1 MDRHNE
7 DAVVPAERLQVARD
21 ERDRIR
27 VEHEQARGSSDELG
41 AAVELEAAEQQVG
54 AREAWQRY
62 VERHDGV

>member
-7 DAVVPAERLQVARD
+7 DALVPAERLQVARE

-27 VEHEQARGSSDELG
+27 GEHEQARGSSDELG
-41 AAVELEAAEQQVG
+41 AAVELQAAEQQVS

-62 VERHDGV
+62 VQRHDDV